1 MRSQSLSSELSSAD
15 KSLRILGLILPV
27 TAAAEGASVWIVGNA
42 ALCALVVVVAAA
54 VVVGAGSCFAVLRSS
69 KNERSLESSSERPSK
84 MLGFFLSSGFVAAA
98 VVGAGTAEVEIAEKA
113 DDEEDTAVRETPVSS
128 TELSEISREI
138 CRLSR
143 DETSDCIAAGSK
155 EEE

>member
-1 MRSQSLSSELSSAD
+1 MKIRHAPIA
-15 KSLRILGLILPV
+15 LRRRNLP
-27 TAAAEGASVWIVGNA
+27 VWIVGNA
-42 ALCALVVVVAAA
+42 ALCALVVVVAAT

-98 VVGAGTAEVEIAEKA
+98 VVETGTAEAETAEKA
-113 DDEEDTAVRETPVSS
+113 EATSDDEEDTAVRETPVSS